1 MDGLERPWIEV
12 EQTGDGWATLYLPEQ
27 NEHYH
32 STFGA
37 FEEACWIYIERG
49 FGAVQAVLPA
59 AAPLRVLE
67 MGFGTG
73 LNAVLTVRAAARA
86 KRQVFYTGVEAY
98 PLPEDT
104 VSALGYA
111 ARLGDEAGAYA
122 SLHALKWAAW
132 RPDLPFAEVTPCFQA
147 RKVKALFQETD
158 WPAEAFDL
166 IYYDAFSP
174 RVQPELWT
182 EDVAAR
188 LYKTLAPGGRLVT
201 YCAQG
206 KWKKNLQAAGF
217 RLTMLPG
224 PGGKREIT
232 AAEK

>member
-1 MDGLERPWIEV
+1 MKLSV
-12 EQTGDGWATLYLPEQ
+12 EETQDGWATLYLPEC

-37 FEEACWIYIERG
+37 FEEARWIYIERG
-49 FGAVQAVLPA
+49 FEVMRAVLPA
-59 AAPLRVLE
+59 ATPLRILE

-73 LNAVLTVRAAARA
+73 LNAVLTLRAAAQAR
-86 KRQVFYTGVEAY
+86 RQVHYTGVEAY
-98 PLPEDT
+98 PLSADI
-104 VSALGYA
+104 VSELGYA
-111 ARLGDEAGAYA
+111 ARLGAEADGYA
-122 SLHALKWAAW
+122 VLHALPWAAW
-132 RPDLPFAEVTPCFQA
+132 RPDLPFAAVTPYFRA
-147 RKVKALFQETD
+147 RKVQALFEATD
-158 WPAEAFDL
+158 WPERAFDL

-188 LYKTLAPGGRLVT
+188 LYRTLAAGGRLIT

-206 KWKKNLQAAGF
+206 RWKKNLQAAGF
-217 RLTMLPG
+217 TLSLLPG

-232 AAEK
+232 AAEKR